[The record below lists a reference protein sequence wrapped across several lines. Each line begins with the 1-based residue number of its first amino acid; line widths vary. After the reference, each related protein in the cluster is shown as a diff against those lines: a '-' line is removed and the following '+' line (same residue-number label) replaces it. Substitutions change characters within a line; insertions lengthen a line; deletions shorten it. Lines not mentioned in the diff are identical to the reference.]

1 MSKEDYIP
9 SVVLCPVFYLT
20 FRQTVIFIKREKINE
35 HHTEKSQCCTAQ
47 HHRSNQEHQD
57 RSHCEINEF
66 QSVEDVITKAN
77 STLVE
82 NDGRRQKLTM
92 ALYNIRALVGTAN
105 TASGIDTALAKAA
118 FIDKRIGQ
126 LEELAKATEITALDV
141 IKGKLDKIRNDKS
154 ESTRSRIYGY
164 SDTVTTGV
172 LGLEQIAQAKAEVLS
187 LKKQKQKI
195 NDEVLELNIKTEIPL
210 TEDVVAVLQA
220 EALI

>member
-1 MSKEDYIP
+1 MNITLRKANAVQHSITEAIKNIKID
-9 SVVLCPVFYLT
+9 LT
-20 FRQTVIFIKREKINE
+20 V
-35 HHTEKSQCCTAQ
+35 
-47 HHRSNQEHQD
+47 
-57 RSHCEINEF
+57 EINEF

-210 TEDVVAVLQA
+210 TEEVVAVLQA

>member
-1 MSKEDYIP
+1 MNITLRKANAVQNSITEAIKNIKID
-9 SVVLCPVFYLT
+9 LT
-20 FRQTVIFIKREKINE
+20 V
-35 HHTEKSQCCTAQ
+35 
-47 HHRSNQEHQD
+47 
-57 RSHCEINEF
+57 EINEF

-77 STLVE
+77 SVLVE

-105 TASGIDTALAKAA
+105 SASGIDTALAKAA

-164 SDTVTTGV
+164 SDTVTTGL

-210 TEDVVAVLQA
+210 SEDVVAVLQA

>member
-1 MSKEDYIP
+1 MNITLRKANAVQNSITEAIKNIKID
-9 SVVLCPVFYLT
+9 LT
-20 FRQTVIFIKREKINE
+20 V
-35 HHTEKSQCCTAQ
+35 
-47 HHRSNQEHQD
+47 
-57 RSHCEINEF
+57 EINEF

-77 STLVE
+77 SVLVE

-105 TASGIDTALAKAA
+105 SASGIDTALAKAA

-210 TEDVVAVLQA
+210 SEDVVAVLQA
-220 EALI
+220 EDLI

>member
-1 MSKEDYIP
+1 MNITLRKANAVQHSITEAIKNIKID
-9 SVVLCPVFYLT
+9 LT
-20 FRQTVIFIKREKINE
+20 V
-35 HHTEKSQCCTAQ
+35 
-47 HHRSNQEHQD
+47 
-57 RSHCEINEF
+57 EINEF

-210 TEDVVAVLQA
+210 SEDVVAVLQA

>member
-1 MSKEDYIP
+1 MNITLRKANAVQHSITEAIKNIKID
-9 SVVLCPVFYLT
+9 LT
-20 FRQTVIFIKREKINE
+20 V
-35 HHTEKSQCCTAQ
+35 
-47 HHRSNQEHQD
+47 
-57 RSHCEINEF
+57 EINEF
-66 QSVEDVITKAN
+66 QTVEDVITKAN
-77 STLVE
+77 SVLVE
-82 NDGRRQKLTM
+82 NDSRRQKLTM

-154 ESTRSRIYGY
+154 ESTRSRIYG

-172 LGLEQIAQAKAEVLS
+172 LGLEQIAQAKGEVLS

-210 TEDVVAVLQA
+210 SEDVVAVLQA